1 MAIPMWFLGR
11 IFSLAGGAVIAIMV
25 EERKT

>member
-11 IFSLAGGAVIAIMV
+11 IFSVAGGAVLALMV

>member
-11 IFSLAGGAVIAIMV
+11 IFSVAGGAVIAIML
-25 EERKT
+25 EERKN

>member
-11 IFSLAGGAVIAIMV
+11 IFSVAGGAVIAMMV

>member
-1 MAIPMWFLGR
+1 MAIPMYFLGR
-11 IFSLAGGAVIAIMV
+11 IFSVAGGAVIAIMV